1 MAKIVKRRRGTTA
14 EHAVFKGALGEITI
28 DMDKDTVVVHDDDL
42 LGGFPLAREDLSNVN
57 LVGRIGI
64 TELDFPDGQPGQF
77 LKTDGSAGL
86 SFATV
91 DIDNSAVGGD
101 VTGTVSNIQIAQGA
115 VDSAAIGTG
124 AVLENRIADD
134 AVTSPKI
141 ADNAVGMSEINVID
155 GSAGQ
160 VLTTS
165 GAGALSFK
173 TSMTETIV
181 TPTGGQLTFSG
192 LTYNIGRI
200 SVFLNGIKLLNG
212 VDFVANDGSSVVFT
226 AGVSS
231 TDRVEFQIFA

>member
-14 EHAVFKGALGEITI
+14 EHAVFMGAPGEITI
-28 DMDKDTVVVHDDDL
+28 DLDKDTVVVHDNEL
-42 LGGFPLAREDLSNVN
+42 IGGFPLAREDLSNVD

-64 TELDFPDGQPGQF
+64 AELDFPDGQPGQF

-101 VTGTVSNIQIAQGA
+101 VTGTVSNIQIAAGA
-115 VDSAAIGTG
+115 VDSTEIATG
-124 AVLENRIADD
+124 AIIENRIADN

-141 ADNAVGMSEINVID
+141 ADNVVGISELSVTDGAIGQLMSTN
-155 GSAGQ
+155 GNG
-160 VLTTS
+160 
-165 GAGALSFK
+165 GLSFI
-173 TSMTETIV
+173 TSMSETIV
-181 TPTGGQLTFSG
+181 IPTAGQLSFAG

-200 SVFLNGIKLLNG
+200 SVYLNGIKLLNG
-212 VDFVANDGSSVVFT
+212 VDFVANDGTSVALT